1 MISVQIIEQIIT
13 LITFVFAYL
22 FSVTLAGAFRAWYT
36 NKVGDSSA
44 AASGLLTL
52 NPIAHIDPLGL
63 LFIVLFR
70 FGWGKTIPIDAD
82 SITGRFRPL
91 KLVFA
96 YLSDAVAYVAIAIA
110 GLVALLAMFG
120 QRIFHVII
128 PVLNEEVFSHAKIAH
143 LFPQYSSLSISV
155 GLILIAII
163 YLNTILA
170 VISTLVSV
178 SRAFVTHYVTKHP
191 DKWKDAQALFLIVP
205 LFICLLLSFFLRA
218 IVINIIFYAGFI
230 LAHLFG
236 VVSL

>member
-1 MISVQIIEQIIT
+1 MISVQIVEQIIT

-52 NPIAHIDPLGL
+52 NPIVHIDLVGL
-63 LFIVLFR
+63 LFLVLFR
-70 FGWGKTIPIDAD
+70 FGWGKTVPIDPDA
-82 SITGRFRPL
+82 ITGRFRPL
-91 KLVFA
+91 KLIFA
-96 YLSDAVAYVAIAIA
+96 YLSDAIAYVAIAIM
-110 GLVALLAMFG
+110 GLVCLLGMFG
-120 QRIFHVII
+120 QRIFQVIV
-128 PVLNEEVFSHAKIAH
+128 PVLNEEVFSHAKIAY
-143 LFPQYSSLSISV
+143 LFPRYSSLSISI

-170 VISTLVSV
+170 VISTLVSA
-178 SRAFVTHYVTKHP
+178 SRALVTHYVSMYP
-191 DKWKDAQALFLIVP
+191 EKWKDAQALFLIVP
-205 LFICLLLSFFLRA
+205 LFICLILSLFLRA

-230 LAHLFG
+230 IAHLFG